1 MKAFILAA
9 GQGTR
14 LRPLTDHAPK
24 CLVPICG
31 KPMLSIWLELC
42 RRHRIDEVLINLHAH
57 ADQVRS
63 FLERHDD
70 EVKVTVSHETTLLG
84 SAGTLA
90 ANRAWLGQDPQFW
103 IFYADV
109 LTNID
114 LDRMMSAHLR
124 SGLIATLG
132 LYRVPNPTQCGIVQ
146 VDERGVIRE
155 FHEKP
160 AAPVGNLA
168 FSGVMIA
175 RSDLLNH
182 VPSRFPVDMGK
193 DVLPALCGRMS
204 AYEVTEYLI
213 DIGTMPRYEYANRT
227 WRGGAT
233 GKAAPC

>member
-1 MKAFILAA
+1 MLA
-9 GQGTR
+9 
-14 LRPLTDHAPK
+14 
-24 CLVPICG
+24 
-31 KPMLSIWLELC
+31 IWLELC
-42 RRHRIDEVLINLHAH
+42 LRHRIDEVLLNLHAH

-63 FLERHDD
+63 FLECHDYKA
-70 EVKVTVSHETTLLG
+70 KVTVSHEPTLLG

-109 LTNID
+109 LTNMD

-124 SGLIATLG
+124 SGMIATLG
-132 LYRVPNPTQCGIVQ
+132 LYRVPNPTQCGIAQ
-146 VDERGVIRE
+146 VDENGVIRE

-160 AAPVGNLA
+160 TAPVDNLA

-182 VPSRFPVDMGK
+182 VPSRLPADMGK
-193 DVLPALCGRMS
+193 DVLPTLCGRMS

-227 WRGGAT
+227 WRGMAAWN
-233 GKAAPC
+233 AAPC